1 MSKSGAGLTALKILK
16 GLVWFVYMLASAA
29 MIIIAFAFFLLLFDA
44 STKSSFVEFIYNWGM
59 FFAAPFVGMIEPTK
73 LANGGVVSW
82 AALFAIAAY
91 AVVAWIIGGI
101 LNAISTSIYKKSR
114 PQPAPAPVAAAPQ
127 PQAAPAPAPAAAAGR
142 GTRTRGRGQR
152 RLPAAEAAGPAAE
165 APEDA
170 PQPRQARNGPA
181 PTP

>member
-1 MSKSGAGLTALKILK
+1 MSNDGAGVTGLKILK

-44 STKSSFVEFIYNWGM
+44 STKSSFVEFIYSWGM
-59 FFAAPFVGMIEPTK
+59 FFAGPFVGMIEPTK

-101 LNAISTSIYKKSR
+101 LNAISSSIYKKSR
-114 PQPAPAPVAAAPQ
+114 AQAAPAPVAAAPQ
-127 PQAAPAPAPAAAAGR
+127 PQVAPAPAPAAAPVEA
-142 GTRTRGRGQR
+142 
-152 RLPAAEAAGPAAE
+152 PAPEAPATAAAPVEAPAAE
-165 APEDA
+165 APA
-170 PQPRQARNGPA
+170 RMRRRPRQARNGPA
-181 PTP
+181 RRAG